1 MAVRTTY
8 AAVALIIEVDANVS
22 TDLAPFIEVASQMVT
37 DICTNYDPAYTAD
50 KLELI
55 ERWLAAHFYAIRD
68 PRVDDEKAGPVA
80 QSFQYKVDLNLAVT
94 TYGQTAMTIDTE
106 GGLGALN
113 GRITRGV
120 AKVTPSVQWAGVEGW
135 ETDNI

>member
-8 AAVALIIEVDANVS
+8 AAVALIVEVDAEIS

-37 DICTNYDPAYTAD
+37 DICTDYDPAYDAT

-68 PRVDDEKAGPVA
+68 QRRDMEKAETVSR
-80 QSFQYKVDLNLAVT
+80 SFQYKVDLALDQT
-94 TYGQTAMTIDTE
+94 IYGQQAKIIDHL
-106 GGLGALN
+106 GGLAALD
-113 GRITRGV
+113 GRVKRGK
-120 AKVTPSVQWAGVEGW
+120 AKVTPGVMWAGT
-135 ETDNI
+135 TDWDEDA